1 MTRIMRTLMVC
12 LASILGLTLYAQ
24 SVPAGTIVTCS
35 IDHSDIYPG
44 TSRAYKVYVPA
55 QYGGYKPACLLVCM
69 DGILYDAAAKMD
81 TLIAAG
87 DMPVCI
93 GVFVE
98 PGVIKN
104 AQGNVV
110 RYNRSR
116 EFDTMNSHWAEF
128 LEREL
133 LPQVEGMTLADRR
146 TVHISS
152 DANDR
157 AITGASSGGICA
169 WSAAWYRPDLF
180 SRVYTAVG
188 TFVAMRGG
196 NDFPAL
202 VRKTEPKPI
211 RIFMQDGEKDA
222 WNPLFGSWWEYNQLM
237 HSALKFAG
245 YEVAEAWDKGGHS
258 IHYGTLAFADAMRF
272 LWKDWPAKVK
282 KGESENDMLQ
292 KIITQG
298 EDWEFV
304 AKYSA
309 HRDTLYLNPSISVSA
324 QEQLLSRGH
333 HFALS
338 PDHRVLVQSEPG
350 SNWLIAYVV
359 GDNRKLMH
367 GERFYWLHSADNDA
381 LKENG
386 PMTFDT
392 EGNLYVAT
400 AMGVQVCD
408 QNGRVRAILTLPQ
421 GAVTNLSFVDNVLYV
436 VSGGNIYRRTMKTRG
451 YHHNQPKIEV
461 KSQGQG

>member
-1 MTRIMRTLMVC
+1 MTRIAITIVTCLMW
-12 LASILGLTLYAQ
+12 LAMQSQ
-24 SVPAGTIVTCS
+24 SVPAGTIVSGTHNHS
-35 IDHSDIYPG
+35 IIYPG
-44 TSRAYKVYVPA
+44 TERSYKVYVPA
-55 QYGGYKPACLLVCM
+55 QYSGDKPACLLVCM

-98 PGVIKN
+98 PGVVRDSR
-104 AQGNVV
+104 GDVV

-128 LEREL
+128 LEKEL
-133 LPQVEGMTLADRR
+133 LPEVEGMTLADGRV
-146 TVHISS
+146 VHISG

-196 NDFPAL
+196 NDYPAL

-211 RIFMQDGEKDA
+211 RIFMQDGERDA
-222 WNPLFGSWWEYNQLM
+222 WNALFGSWWEYNQLM

-245 YEVAEAWDKGGHS
+245 YEVAESWDKGGHS
-258 IHYGTLAFADAMRF
+258 IRYGTLAFADAMRF
-272 LWKDWPAKVK
+272 LWKGWPEKVK
-282 KGESENDMLQ
+282 KGNSENDML
-292 KIITQG
+292 KHIIDHKS
-298 EDWEFV
+298 EWEYV
-304 AKYSA
+304 ARYSA
-309 HRDTLYLNPSISVSA
+309 HSDTLYLNPAMAIAA

-338 PDHRVLVQSEPG
+338 PDHKVLVQSEPG
-350 SNWLIAYVV
+350 SNWLIAYAM
-359 GDNRKLMH
+359 GDNRQLMY

-381 LKENG
+381 LQENG
-386 PMTFDT
+386 PMAFDT
-392 EGNLYVAT
+392 DGNLYVAT

-436 VSGGNIYRRTMKTRG
+436 VCGGNIYRRTMKTRG
-451 YHHNQPKIEV
+451 YRHNQPKIEV
-461 KSQGQG
+461 KSHGQG

>member
-1 MTRIMRTLMVC
+1 MARIAIIIVVC
-12 LASILGLTLYAQ
+12 LMSLTMQSQ

-55 QYGGYKPACLLVCM
+55 QYGGDKPACLLVCM

-104 AQGNVV
+104 SHGDVV

-133 LPQVEGMTLADRR
+133 LPQVEGMTLDDGR
-146 TVHISS
+146 VLHISS

-202 VRKTEPKPI
+202 VRKTEPKAI

-237 HSALKFAG
+237 HSALQFAG
-245 YEVAEAWDKGGHS
+245 YELAEAWDKGGHS
-258 IHYGTLAFADAMRF
+258 IRYGTLAFADAMRF
-272 LWKDWPAKVK
+272 LWKGWPQRVK
-282 KGESENDMLQ
+282 KGKSGNDMLRE
-292 KIITQG
+292 ILADG
-298 EDWEFV
+298 EDWKFV
-304 AKYSA
+304 ARYSA
-309 HRDTLYLNPSISVSA
+309 HRDTLYLNPAITISAKQKLIS
-324 QEQLLSRGH
+324 SGS

-338 PDHRVLVQSEPG
+338 PDHSVMVQSEPG

-359 GDNRKLMH
+359 GNDGELLH

-381 LKENG
+381 LQENG
-386 PMTFDT
+386 PMAFDT
-392 EGNLYVAT
+392 DGNLYVAT
-400 AMGVQVCD
+400 ALGVQVCD
-408 QNGRVRAILTLPQ
+408 QNGRVRAILDLPQ
-421 GAVTNLSFVDNVLYV
+421 GAVTNLSFVGNTLYV
-436 VSGGNIYRRTMKTRG
+436 VCGGNIYQRTLKSRG
-451 YHHNQPKIEV
+451 YHHSQPPIKV